1 MSILSITTK
10 QSFACSGKLRI
21 AMTLTTTLSNFYV
34 YARIYRNNTPVGTER
49 AVISANGGEF
59 FEEISGWTENDLV
72 QIWCKSSDYLVSCK
86 ISNFRIYATPYLITM
101 D

>member
-1 MSILSITTK
+1 
-10 QSFACSGKLRI
+10 
-21 AMTLTTTLSNFYV
+21 MTLTTPQSDYYV

-49 AVISANGGEF
+49 RAPSNGDF

-72 QIWCKSSDYLVSCK
+72 QIWCKSGHSSVSCD